1 MNVRSFKITRMNFYS
16 EIRNPV
22 YCGEIVIKKYNDE
35 EERWAKSLYEN
46 GIASIKREMLDLI
59 FREKLRFDG
68 NECLTSKL
76 NKAV

>member
-1 MNVRSFKITRMNFYS
+1 MNFYS

-22 YCGEIVIKKYNDE
+22 YCCEIVIKKYNDE

-68 NECLTSKL
+68 NEYLTSKL